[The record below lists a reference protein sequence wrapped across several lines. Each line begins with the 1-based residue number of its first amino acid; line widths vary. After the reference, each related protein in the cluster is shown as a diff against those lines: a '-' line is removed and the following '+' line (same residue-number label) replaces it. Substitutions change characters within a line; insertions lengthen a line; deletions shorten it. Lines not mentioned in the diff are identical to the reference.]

1 MEECRLLSRLGIY
14 ENNVLGKVVQQ
25 ENAEQ
30 SGAAMTTKGLI
41 CFGPQ
46 LGRQL
51 QKRGRE
57 ISKAL
62 QKTPIFI
69 AGC

>member
-41 CFGPQ
+41 WFGPQ

-51 QKRGRE
+51 QKWG
-57 ISKAL
+57 
-62 QKTPIFI
+62 
-69 AGC
+69 